1 MDEEGERFDEG
12 CGGATRTEKR
22 EVETRVAIGTELSR
36 TRGAIEWRRFNGPM
50 PARELDSDMMVKRGD
65 DEDGTNV
72 ELGLVVLVEGVP
84 RFGRGGL
91 ALRLRGGGQD
101 KDRVCGT
108 RVQGVPRGRQGF

>member
-91 ALRLRGGGQD
+91 ALRLISTKRWWTGQGQSL
-101 KDRVCGT
+101 RHQSSRCT
-108 RVQGVPRGRQGF
+108 QG